1 MHSQHA
7 DIIVIGAGHNGLV
20 AANYLVDAG
29 LKVQVLEACD
39 QIGGLTATR
48 YPIVAAPQHATNP
61 YSVDAFFWDSFPP
74 SKELELHNY
83 GLNRIPIDPGHVYL
97 HPSGASIAY
106 WKDAAKTVA
115 EIRRYSEADARA
127 YARFAD
133 VLGKLSDIFLTLART
148 SPVRPEPAVVWQVA
162 KLAIR
167 NRRDLKEIG
176 SFLALSAAEIIDE
189 RFKHPV
195 VRDAMHAT
203 AGATIPNNVSS
214 TGICFLWLGTMHRH
228 VSSRPIGGVQAIP
241 DALAKRLKAKGGE
254 IRTAAKVAEILV
266 ESGAACGVKLES
278 GETIMAQKAVLA
290 SCDPVTTLAKLL
302 PEGTLSTGMQNKV
315 RSIPQT
321 NLGIGQMKVDAAV
334 SGRLSLQRHQNERT
348 DDVDLRMP
356 SHIIGTEAGMARTF
370 ARAQAGLLP
379 LHGEFSL
386 WPVITTA
393 ADPSQ
398 GPEGQDSLYIYS
410 AVAPLSPVEGWDT
423 CLQEAG
429 QTIIDSASEY
439 YGGLKEMEIGRSVL
453 SNEDFGR
460 LANVSEGNVTHVD
473 MTLGRTGPLRP
484 AIGLSDYKTPVKG
497 LFISG
502 AGTHPGGGITGGP
515 GYVSAKRLLKSIK

>member
-1 MHSQHA
+1 MSVLDQ
-7 DIIVIGAGHNGLV
+7 DVLVIGAGHNGLV

-48 YPIVAAPQHATNP
+48 YPIQAAPKHATNP

-74 SKELELHNY
+74 SKELELHRY
-83 GLNRIPIDPGHVYL
+83 GLVRVPIDPGHVYL

-115 EIRRYSEADARA
+115 EIRRYSEDDARA

-148 SPVRPEPAVVWQVA
+148 SPVRPEPRVIWQAA

-167 NRRDLKEIG
+167 NRRDLKEIA
-176 SFLALSAAEIIDE
+176 SFLALSVTEIIDE
-189 RFKHPV
+189 RFKHPI

-203 AGATIPNNVSS
+203 AGATIPNNASS

-228 VSSRPIGGVQAIP
+228 ISSRPIGGVQAIP
-241 DALAKRLKAKGGE
+241 DSLAMRLKAKGGE
-254 IRTAAKVAEILV
+254 VRTNAKVAEILL
-266 ESGAACGVKLES
+266 EKGKACGVRLES
-278 GETIMAQKAVLA
+278 GETIMASTGILA
-290 SCDPVTTLAKLL
+290 SCDPVTTLSKLL
-302 PEGTLSTGMQNKV
+302 PEGTLSPEMQSKV
-315 RSIPQT
+315 DSIPQE
-321 NLGIGQMKVDAAV
+321 NLGIGQMKVDVAV
-334 SGRLSLQRHQNERT
+334 SGRLTMDKHQKDRR

-356 SHIIGTEAGMARTF
+356 SHMIGTEAGMARTF

-410 AVAPLSPVEGWDT
+410 AVAPLSPVAGWEPS
-423 CLQEAG
+423 LQEAG
-429 QTIIDSASEY
+429 QTIVDTANEY
-439 YGGLKEMEIGRSVL
+439 YGGLIDMEIGRSVL
-453 SNEDFGR
+453 SNEDIGR
-460 LANVSEGNVTHVD
+460 MANVSAGNITHVD
-473 MTLGRTGPLRP
+473 MTLSRTGPLRP
-484 AIGLSDYKTPVKG
+484 AIGLSDYKTPVEG
-497 LFISG
+497 LFITG

-515 GYVSAKRLLKSIK
+515 GYVSAKRMLKSI